1 MNCLLNVFLFTAT
14 LLQGSDALLVGMPA
28 RPVAAAGSQRTGA
41 LQMGLF
47 DGFAK
52 AFANDDTL
60 GDRADAGLSKQKGKK
75 TVTWK
80 GPNGKTKTSTVVPG
94 QSLKDIARGTGV
106 PIKYN
111 CQEGTCKTCEAKI
124 GGQKVRICVAKMPNK
139 DVTIQYK

>member
-60 GDRADAGLSKQKGKK
+60 GDRADAGLLLPYTCAQLLMLLHGSFARLHARASSLIQC
-75 TVTWK
+75 TLTL
-80 GPNGKTKTSTVVPG
+80 NGLVCALTLPPRSF
-94 QSLKDIARGTGV
+94 QA
-106 PIKYN
+106 
-111 CQEGTCKTCEAKI
+111 EGEEV
-124 GGQKVRICVAKMPNK
+124 GHLEGSQR
-139 DVTIQYK
+139 